1 MSLQVWL
8 PLNGDLHNQGLGNY
22 SISLLRGTQAF
33 DEMGKIGQCFNANG
47 VNTIQINNI
56 IPDFYNYSG
65 YSLCAWFY
73 INAQNT
79 SHSGSAIIS
88 AGNWNKQ
95 ILNLALSGWSSDH
108 YTQLQVSGTSWN
120 KIYNYNFN
128 KNTWYHVVVS
138 SDGNKTYAYVNG
150 FLIGDTLAG
159 FLPSSIEGNNIA
171 IGGATY
177 YSGMQ
182 FFGKI
187 NDVRIYNHCLSAK
200 EVEEISKG
208 LVLHLPLN
216 RKDFNYNLNVGKNLL
231 IGSGLT
237 QTDYNN
243 MTVSNSSTNWTKY
256 LRWYNGSKAIH
267 SFSDGVDTILLNT
280 TGNLGICFVQ
290 KASEIDLDPNSYYT
304 LSCEAKCS
312 KSGAQI
318 SMARSYYNTSN
329 TWVWRGGSDKQNFNA
344 VNTWQNFSITFK
356 PDANTQYICYCFTC
370 ANGTSGGT
378 DTFSIRHCKLEKG
391 SIATPWEL
399 NISEDLYE
407 TTNIT
412 QLNTCYDISG
422 YSKNGTVIGNISFL
436 KNSPCFS
443 TYINLTTTSSHIYIP
458 NLNVTG
464 FTNSYSISWWGK
476 VSSYSGKMMWGFSD
490 GCRLNGIYNGNLWN
504 TGDSSNNP
512 LYKPGTTTQVSI
524 PSVNVWH
531 HFVMVG
537 NGSQCLVYQDGELW
551 GQAKTYKS
559 LTGTQIY
566 MNGWNNSTSYTLADT
581 QLSDFRIYATVLTEN
596 QVKELYNTSVI
607 INNNERIS
615 RNL

>member
-290 KASEIDLDPNSYYT
+290 KASEIDLDPNSYYS

-378 DTFSIRHCKLEKG
+378 DTFSIKHCKLEKG

-399 NISEDLYE
+399 NTSEDLYE

-422 YSKNGTVIGNISFL
+422 NSKNGTVIGNISFL

-476 VSSYSGKMMWGFSD
+476 VSSYSGKIMWGFSD

-566 MNGWNNSTSYTLADT
+566 MNGWNNSTSYTLANT
-581 QLSDFRIYATVLTEN
+581 QLSDFRIYATALTEN

>member
-95 ILNLALSGWSSDH
+95 ILNLVLSGWSSDH

-150 FLIGDTLAG
+150 FLIGDTLTG

-208 LVLHLPLN
+208 LVLHYKLDN
-216 RKDFNYNLNVGKNLL
+216 VINNIVYDCSGYNYNSKI
-231 IGSGLT
+231 IGAYS
-237 QTDYNN
+237 
-243 MTVSNSSTNWTKY
+243 
-256 LRWYNGSKAIH
+256 
-267 SFSDGVDTILLNT
+267 LNT
-280 TGNLGICFVQ
+280 T
-290 KASEIDLDPNSYYT
+290 S
-304 LSCEAKCS
+304 
-312 KSGAQI
+312 
-318 SMARSYYNTSN
+318 AR
-329 TWVWRGGSDKQNFNA
+329 
-344 VNTWQNFSITFK
+344 
-356 PDANTQYICYCFTC
+356 
-370 ANGTSGGT
+370 
-378 DTFSIRHCKLEKG
+378 
-391 SIATPWEL
+391 
-399 NISEDLYE
+399 
-407 TTNIT
+407 
-412 QLNTCYDISG
+412 
-422 YSKNGTVIGNISFL
+422 YSKNLFMNNTNTANHIETLQDILYDKTYLTISCWVKADKSKSQVIFVQPNIEFGFLNNLAYVNTVSSAPFSLTNY
-436 KNSPCFS
+436 KNNEWNHIVVIKNN
-443 TYINLTTTSSHIYIP
+443 TNYELYIN
-458 NLNVTG
+458 
-464 FTNSYSISWWGK
+464 GK
-476 VSSYSGKMMWGFSD
+476 KETRGGANNYY
-490 GCRLNGIYNGNLWN
+490 LHNGNKLYLLN
-504 TGDSSNNP
+504 RNYNNN
-512 LYKPGTTTQVSI
+512 YA
-524 PSVNVWH
+524 
-531 HFVMVG
+531 G
-537 NGSQCLVYQDGELW
+537 N
-551 GQAKTYKS
+551 AN
-559 LTGTQIY
+559 I
-566 MNGWNNSTSYTLADT
+566 
-581 QLSDFRIYATVLTEN
+581 SDFRIYITILTEE
-596 QVKELYNTSVI
+596 QILELYNTSATI
-607 INNNERIS
+607 DKNGNIYS
-615 RNL
+615 REMVEE

>member
-8 PLNGDLHNQGLGNY
+8 PLNGDLHNQGLNNINIINNGAIINNN
-22 SISLLRGTQAF
+22 
-33 DEMGKIGQCFNANG
+33 GKIGKCYQFDGTDDFLTLQN
-47 VNTIQINNI
+47 IN
-56 IPDFYNYSG
+56 
-65 YSLCAWFY
+65 C
-73 INAQNT
+73 
-79 SHSGSAIIS
+79 
-88 AGNWNKQ
+88 
-95 ILNLALSGWSSDH
+95 SGWSQFSFACWC
-108 YTQLQVSGTSWN
+108 YPTN
-120 KIYNYNFN
+120 NFN
-128 KNTWYHVVVS
+128 CLFLIRGNKAHRVRINGSGFMFRDSNNSDQRIISFNTTILQNTWNHICCTYNRGEVS
-138 SDGNKTYAYVNG
+138 MYVNG
-150 FLIGDTLAG
+150 ILTAHNESYFHNNSVLLSDHNEVRIARQEST
-159 FLPSSIEGNNIA
+159 SGNS
-171 IGGATY
+171 Y
-177 YSGMQ
+177 YTGLL
-182 FFGKI
+182 
-187 NDVRIYNHCLSAK
+187 NDIRIYNHCLSAK

-216 RKDFNYNLNVGKNLL
+216 RKSFNYNPNIGKNLL

-243 MTVSNSSTNWTKY
+243 MTVSNGSTDWTKY

-267 SFSDGVDTILLNT
+267 SFDDGIDTILLNT

-290 KASEIDLDPNSYYT
+290 KASDIDLDPNSYYT

-329 TWVWRGGSDKQNFNA
+329 SWVWRGGSDKKNFNA
-344 VNTWQNFSITFK
+344 VDTWQNFSITFK

-391 SIATPWEL
+391 SVATSWEL
-399 NISEDLYE
+399 NSKEDLYE
-407 TTNIT
+407 TTNT
-412 QLNTCYDISG
+412 DSLNTCYDTSG
-422 YSKNGTVIGNISFL
+422 YSKNGIIIGNINFL
-436 KNSPCFS
+436 NNSPCFS
-443 TYINLTTTSSHIYIP
+443 TYINLATTSSHIYIP

-490 GCRLNGIYNGNLWN
+490 GCKLNGIYNGKLWN
-504 TGDSSNNP
+504 TGDGSNNP

-524 PSVNVWH
+524 PSVNAWH

-559 LTGTQIY
+559 LSGTQIY
-566 MNGWNNSTSYTLADT
+566 MNGWNNSTNYTLADT
-581 QLSDFRIYATVLTEN
+581 QLSDFRIYATALTVS